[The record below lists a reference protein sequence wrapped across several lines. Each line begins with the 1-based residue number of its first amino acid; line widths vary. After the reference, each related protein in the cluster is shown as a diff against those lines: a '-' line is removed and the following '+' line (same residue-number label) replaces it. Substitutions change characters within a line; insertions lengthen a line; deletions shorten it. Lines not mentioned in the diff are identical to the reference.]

1 MLLSARGRNPF
12 RRVPPKGRAR
22 RHRPNQR
29 SLEATA
35 PRASAATA
43 PASLFDGTRGGE
55 ILILV
60 LTLGLLVE
68 LELARAATHF
78 YLYRDAP
85 RMLRLEKRKLLKMRD
100 MRVREQKS
108 RRGSVCEAFE
118 EAHAW
123 YYERARLSGGK
134 P

>member
-1 MLLSARGRNPF
+1 MLLSAGKDARLTRN
-12 RRVPPKGRAR
+12 AR
-22 RHRPNQR
+22 CRPTPYQR
-29 SLEATA
+29 SLGGTA

-43 PASLFDGTRGGE
+43 PAFV
-55 ILILV
+55 LILV